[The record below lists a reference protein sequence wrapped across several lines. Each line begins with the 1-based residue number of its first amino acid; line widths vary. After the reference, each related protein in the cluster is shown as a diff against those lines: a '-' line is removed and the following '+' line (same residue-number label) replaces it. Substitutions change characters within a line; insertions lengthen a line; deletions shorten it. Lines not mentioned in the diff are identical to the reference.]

1 MIEKDLLEGMA
12 LIDDKQYSV
21 PRYHFTKAAAYAFA
35 TRFYLFKRQYAK
47 VVEYASKIFPNNNI
61 VSLLRPWNSEYRILT
76 YNELWSRY
84 AKATEPA
91 NLLLVETV
99 STWARNYIGV
109 RYGLD
114 AQKSNEIL
122 LAPNVTGGTR
132 IFRYQLYTGGTN
144 NYFIPK
150 VNEYFVRESINAEIG
165 LPYVM
170 VPLFTTEEVMFNRA
184 EANVFLNNIND
195 VVNDLN
201 AYASTR
207 IYNYSASTHTITAGK
222 IRSFYRTS
230 DNQAGALQAVMDFK
244 RAEFVQEGMR
254 WFDLLRYKIPVVHPT
269 YEGPTLTLKA
279 DDPMRVFQIPD
290 VAKLAGIAQNPR

>member
-1 MIEKDLLEGMA
+1 
-12 LIDDKQYSV
+12 V
-21 PRYHFTKAAAYAFA
+21 
-35 TRFYLFKRQYAK
+35 
-47 VVEYASKIFPNNNI
+47 
-61 VSLLRPWNSEYRILT
+61 LRPWNTEYRILT

-91 NLLLVETV
+91 NLLLVETKSV
-99 STWARNYIGV
+99 WARNYIGV

-114 AQKSNEIL
+114 YEKSYEIL
-122 LAPNVTGGTR
+122 LAPNVTGGAR
-132 IFRYQLYTGGTN
+132 IFRNQLYTGGTN

-170 VPLFTTEEVMFNRA
+170 VPLFTTEEVLFNRA
-184 EANVFLNNIND
+184 EANVYLNNIND
-195 VVNDLN
+195 VMADLN

-207 IYNYSASTHTITAGK
+207 IYNYSASANNITASK

-230 DNQAGALQAVMDFK
+230 DVQAGSLAAVMDFK

-254 WFDLLRYKIPVVHPT
+254 WFDLLRYKIPVTHPT
-269 YEGPTLTLKA
+269 VEGPTLTLKA